1 MAKLDNNFFHIDNDI
16 FVCVTYLPPDN
27 STYSNHRDINCM
39 DLLEEQIQL
48 HSRSGNIC
56 IIGDLNARTAENLDY
71 VHNDSDKFIPESIPY
86 EMDNTMPIR
95 YSQYKI
101 CNGRGEFISDLCNGS
116 EPRCAAKRTDLS
128 NVGV

>member
-27 STYSNHRDINCM
+27 STYSNHCDIHVNCM

-48 HSRSGNIC
+48 HSTSGNSC
-56 IIGDLNARTAENLDY
+56 IIGDLNARTSENLDY

-95 YSQYKI
+95 HSQYKI
-101 CNGRGEFISDLCNGS
+101 CNERGEYISDL
-116 EPRCAAKRTDLS
+116 L
-128 NVGV
+128 V

>member
-1 MAKLDNNFFHIDNDI
+1 MTHVGPEDTVSLANYHTYQFNRPKVSKAQKYSGGIAILVKNDIKNAVSLVSSGLFSIWLKLDKNFFHFDNDI

-27 STYSNHRDINCM
+27 STYSNHCDINCM

-71 VHNDSDKFIPESIPY
+71 VHND
-86 EMDNTMPIR
+86 
-95 YSQYKI
+95 
-101 CNGRGEFISDLCNGS
+101 
-116 EPRCAAKRTDLS
+116 
-128 NVGV
+128 